1 MHLSLQ
7 DIIATIP
14 TRFRPEKAKDYEGIF
29 HFNIVECP
37 FTLIIQE
44 GQCQIKMGIEGK
56 ATCLISTNEKT
67 YIAIEMGTL
76 NPQWA
81 LMTGKVKV
89 SNVNEML
96 RFGKMF
102 RKFTKDYIQN
112 EGISPTNQPQRPPQ
126 KGPLS
131 GVRIL
136 DLSRL
141 LPAPLATQWLADM
154 GAEVIKIEDP
164 NSPDPTRNYP
174 PFKNEQ
180 SVYYLALNHS
190 KKSLS
195 LNLYEEEDKKIFQAL
210 VKTADVVV
218 ESFRPGTMKKIGIDY
233 ESMKQINPKIVYVSV
248 TGYGQTGDYTQKAGH
263 DLNYIAY
270 SGLLEQTGTAD
281 SKPIIPAAQIADIMG
296 GSCMTMSA
304 VLLALRKRDQ
314 TGQGE
319 HIDISMAEAVLSAMT
334 LTFAEVWN
342 AGQTTERGGGML
354 NGQLPNY
361 NVYACADGKYVA
373 LGALEPQFFQAFC
386 EAVGKPEWM
395 QYAIPT
401 KDNNEFLTKELASLF
416 LSRSRKEWVLMAEE
430 KDMCLTPV
438 LAPEEVKND
447 AHFQQRKAFLTL
459 SHPVY
464 GDYTALRFPFSF
476 LETELSEPWAA
487 PLLGEDTEAILRE
500 IAF

>member
-1 MHLSLQ
+1 MTHSLQ
-7 DIIATIP
+7 AIIATIP
-14 TRFRPEKAKDYEGIF
+14 ARFRPEKAKDYQGIF
-29 HFNIVECP
+29 HFYIVEHP
-37 FTLIIQE
+37 FTLMIQD
-44 GQCQIKMGIEGK
+44 GKCQIKMGIEGN
-56 ATCLISTNEKT
+56 ASCVISTNEKT
-67 YIAIEMGTL
+67 YIAIEMGKL

-102 RKFTKDYIQN
+102 RKFSSDYIQYKDIN
-112 EGISPTNQPQRPPQ
+112 AQNCTQRTPR

-131 GVRIL
+131 GIRIL

-195 LNLYEEEDKKIFQAL
+195 LNLYEDEGKRIFQAL

-248 TGYGQTGDYTQKAGH
+248 TGYGQTGNYAQKAGH
-263 DLNYIAY
+263 DLNYVAY
-270 SGLLEQTGTAD
+270 SGLLALTGTAD
-281 SKPIIPAAQIADIMG
+281 GQPIIPAGQIADIMG

-314 TGQGE
+314 TGEGE
-319 HIDISMAEAVLSAMT
+319 HVDISMAEAVLSAMT

-342 AGQTTERGGGML
+342 GGQISERGGGML
-354 NGQLPNY
+354 YGQLPNY
-361 NVYACADGKYVA
+361 NVYPCADGKYVA
-373 LGALEPQFFQAFC
+373 LGALEPSFFQTFC
-386 EAVGKPEWM
+386 DAVEKPEWM
-395 QYAIPT
+395 SYAIPT
-401 KDNNEFLTKELASLF
+401 KENNEFLRKELSSLF

-430 KDMCLTPV
+430 RDICLTPV
-438 LAPEEVKND
+438 LAPEEVKD
-447 AHFQQRKAFLTL
+447 DIHFQQRKAFLTL

-476 LETELSEPWAA
+476 LETEFSEPWAA
-487 PLLGEDTEAILRE
+487 PMMGEDNEAILGE